1 MNTGTIATFSYSNL
15 QGWCWIRTGVIK
27 KGETTS
33 DCNSP
38 SISRNNLF
46 LPFPSSL
53 TLPETRSGSGL
64 GRGWEWEGERE
75 GYLSAKFTSAA
86 IILIPHSLSEK
97 EGGRESVGDS
107 AVGNL
112 S

>member
-1 MNTGTIATFSYSNL
+1 M
-15 QGWCWIRTGVIK
+15 
-27 KGETTS
+27 
-33 DCNSP
+33 
-38 SISRNNLF
+38 
-46 LPFPSSL
+46 
-53 TLPETRSGSGL
+53 

-107 AVGNL
+107 TVGDDPYTG
-112 S
+112 

>member
-1 MNTGTIATFSYSNL
+1 MKTGTIATFSDSNL

-33 DCNSP
+33 DCNP
-38 SISRNNLF
+38 RNNLF

-64 GRGWEWEGERE
+64 GRGGEWEGERE

-97 EGGRESVGDS
+97 EEGSLWEIAQLGTIHIKHSH
-107 AVGNL
+107 
-112 S
+112 